1 MKLEQAY
8 NDYLLYAKAER
19 GYAPETLIKIRDAF
33 LSRLQPA
40 FRDRELESIT
50 RFDVLRFRNQ
60 LIEDHLSVARQYN
73 LLIVL
78 RLFLK
83 FCRDILRIASLDP
96 SEVPLP
102 RREVPRVQFLTG
114 EEVQRVLDSAPITT
128 FTGLRLRVLLEVL
141 LATGLRISEALA
153 LDRIPFQ
160 LGQKEI
166 EVVGKGGKR
175 RTVFLTDRSILW
187 GRKLLQ
193 ARNDQHRA
201 LFTTATEPP
210 RRWQRN
216 DVSRYFTELRE
227 RAAIEKPLTPHILR
241 HTYCTN
247 LLHNG
252 ADITFIRD
260 LAGHADIRTTAR
272 YYLGVDQKALRRTV
286 DQYLDYGLREA
297 A

>member
-1 MKLEQAY
+1 MNIEEAY
-8 NDYLLYAKAER
+8 DQYLLYAKTER

-40 FRDRELESIT
+40 FRGREVGSIT

-60 LIEDHLSVARQYN
+60 LIEEKLSIARQYN
-73 LLIVL
+73 LLMVL

-83 FCRDILRIASLDP
+83 FCRDLLKLACLDP
-96 SEVPLP
+96 AEVPLP
-102 RREVPRVQFLTG
+102 RRQIPRVEFLTR
-114 EEVQRVLDSAPITT
+114 EEVQRVLDAAPVST
-128 FTGLRLRVLLEVL
+128 FTGLRLHVLLEVL
-141 LATGLRISEALA
+141 LSTGLRISEALA
-153 LDRIPFQ
+153 LDRVPFQ

-166 EVVGKGGKR
+166 EIIGKGGKR
-175 RTVFLTDRSILW
+175 RTVFLTDRCILW

-193 ARNDQHRA
+193 ARSDLHPA
-201 LFTTATEPP
+201 LFITATEPP

-216 DVSRYFTELRE
+216 DVSRFFLELRQ
-227 RAAIEKPLTPHILR
+227 RAGIEKPLTPHILR

-260 LAGHADIRTTAR
+260 LAGHSDIRTTAR
-272 YYLGVDQKALRRTV
+272 YYLGVDRKALRRTV
-286 DQYLDYGLREA
+286 DQYLDYGLRDA